1 MLLKGQRFST
11 LDDAR
16 KIAQEVAN
24 DMECNVP
31 IYYDEPSYF
40 HWHGNELIEWVKPVI
55 ENDDGY

>member
-31 IYYDEPSYF
+31 IYSKGYYYY
-40 HWHGNELIEWVKPVI
+40 HWIGDDLIEWVKPVI